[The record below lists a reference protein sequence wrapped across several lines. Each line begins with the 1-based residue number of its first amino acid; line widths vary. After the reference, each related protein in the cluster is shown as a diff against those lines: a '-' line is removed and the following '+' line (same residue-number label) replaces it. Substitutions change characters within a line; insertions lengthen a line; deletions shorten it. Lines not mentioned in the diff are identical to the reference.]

1 MGPGETIEIGGLLSR
16 VVDDLGIPV
25 FVIEHDMRVVRGFAD
40 WVYVLEQGR
49 IITDGL
55 PEKVLADGRVIE
67 SYLGRR
73 RASGA

>member
-1 MGPGETIEIGGLLSR
+1 
-16 VVDDLGIPV
+16 
-25 FVIEHDMRVVRGFAD
+25 VVRGFAD

-73 RASGA
+73 RGSGA